1 MTREEVPNPQNLDL
15 WLDVNGK
22 RCQDGYTETMVFD
35 VATLVS
41 YISQFMLLQPG
52 YIISTATPLGV
63 GLGKK
68 PVSVYLKPGDV
79 MRLGIRRTGRA
90 DSYLHTLAIFKLRP

>member
-1 MTREEVPNPQNLDL
+1 MSP
-15 WLDVNGK
+15 
-22 RCQDGYTETMVFD
+22 
-35 VATLVS
+35 LVS
-41 YISQFMLLQPG
+41 YISQFMLLPPG

-79 MRLGIRRTGRA
+79 MRLGIVGLGEQT
-90 DSYLHTLAIFKLRP
+90 HTPVCATQVASIWPASDQI